1 MKFISILVSINQILE
16 TQGTRG
22 KKLYRKGKNT
32 ERREQGLWSH
42 CIKTAVNDIDLFAAL
57 FCTNLTY
64 TISAVISNYSNSDIL
79 DGTVSVMTI
88 SYFCGL
94 GESSR

>member
-1 MKFISILVSINQILE
+1 MVSIKQILE
-16 TQGTRG
+16 KQGTSS
-22 KKLYRKGKNT
+22 KKLYRKGKTHREENRGFGVT
-32 ERREQGLWSH
+32 E
-42 CIKTAVNDIDLFAAL
+42 TAGNDIDLFAAL

-94 GESSR
+94 GESC

>member
-1 MKFISILVSINQILE
+1 MKK
-16 TQGTRG
+16 GG
-22 KKLYRKGKNT
+22 RKEGW
-32 ERREQGLWSH
+32 RH
-42 CIKTAVNDIDLFAAL
+42 CIKTAGNDIELFAAL

-94 GESSR
+94 GETLSRDIQCTSVWQHA

>member
-1 MKFISILVSINQILE
+1 MRHKAQAAKNFIEREKTQREENRGFGVTE
-16 TQGTRG
+16 TAG
-22 KKLYRKGKNT
+22 
-32 ERREQGLWSH
+32 
-42 CIKTAVNDIDLFAAL
+42 NDIDLFAAL

-94 GESSR
+94 GESCHDIQCTP

>member
-1 MKFISILVSINQILE
+1 MVSIEQILE
-16 TQGTRG
+16 TQGTGGQRTL
-22 KKLYRKGKNT
+22 KKGKNT

-42 CIKTAVNDIDLFAAL
+42 CIETAGNDIELFAAL

-94 GESSR
+94 GESC